1 MAKVTL
7 TIEDLEDGDGV
18 KLTLESDP
26 PFDISEDGDKDT
38 DAQTAGVIAMRAI
51 QAAEV
56 IDDDGEIRCDDCRP
70 LYGQCSGCALKE
82 TIEEFGIDG

>member
-1 MAKVTL
+1 MAKVIL

-26 PFDISEDGDKDT
+26 PFDIGEDGKDT

-56 IDDDGEIRCDDCRP
+56 IDDPLHPNGRCSCGGEGGD
-70 LYGQCSGCALKE
+70 
-82 TIEEFGIDG
+82 